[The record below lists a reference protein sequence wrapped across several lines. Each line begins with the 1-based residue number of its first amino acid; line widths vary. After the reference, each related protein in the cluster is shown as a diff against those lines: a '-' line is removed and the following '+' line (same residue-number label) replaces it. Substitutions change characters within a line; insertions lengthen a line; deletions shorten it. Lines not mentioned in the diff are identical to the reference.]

1 MNKKFVPQ
9 KFPSKPNGL
18 RPAAPQMIYWPYV
31 QKDDRAETYGTGHFH
46 WGITA
51 FHSAEEDGTLKDTV
65 TIEVEAASEIEAISR
80 AMDIIERPNYRVAWV
95 KEACT
100 KDPTINGNNNAT

>member
-1 MNKKFVPQ
+1 MKPVKFDP
-9 KFPSKPNGL
+9 KRFASNGGGL

-31 QKDDRAETYGTGHFH
+31 QKDDRAETHGTGHFH

-51 FHSAEEDGTLKDTV
+51 FHSVDEDGTLKDAV
-65 TIEVEAASEIEAISR
+65 SIEVEAANEVEAISR

-95 KEACT
+95 KEACA
-100 KDPTINGNNNAT
+100 KDPTLGGS